1 MPHSRART
9 ASARA
14 RLVVALLVTAL
25 LAAAWIQWRSS
36 RPWPPRPAPGHL
48 RVATYNIRAALGGLD
63 GIVADLEP
71 IHADLIALQ
80 EVEHGLERPR
90 STDQAG
96 HVAKALGMEEVF
108 AGSFPVDEGDG
119 EYGIAVL
126 SRYPILSSEKLPLPQ
141 GKGRWPRVA
150 LKVEVDAPNGPV
162 RFVCVHL
169 ARPFH
174 WPLSNTVTRL
184 GQISALLRS
193 LEEDELP
200 VIVAGDMNSLPYSA
214 EGARFRLAL
223 RPAWSLW
230 RDGWGTSF
238 SLETIGWPGGAIKI
252 DHVLHD
258 GTWRSHGT
266 WVAPGGA
273 SDHRPVFSDLSREDA
288 R

>member
-1 MPHSRART
+1 MAQPRSRTASSRARLT
-9 ASARA
+9 
-14 RLVVALLVTAL
+14 VALIVTAL

-48 RVATYNIRAALGGLD
+48 RVATYNIRAGLGGLD

-80 EVEHGLERPR
+80 EVEHGMARPR
-90 STDQAG
+90 SADQAG
-96 HVAKALGMEEVF
+96 HIAKALGMEEVF
-108 AGSFPVDEGDG
+108 AGSFPVEEG

-126 SRYPILSSEKLPLPQ
+126 SRFPITKSEKMSLPQ
-141 GKGRWPRVA
+141 GRGRWPRVA
-150 LKVEVDAPNGPV
+150 LKVEVDTPDGPM

-169 ARPFH
+169 ARPWH
-174 WPLSNTVTRL
+174 WPLSNTFTRL
-184 GQISALLRS
+184 AQIRALLAS
-193 LEEDELP
+193 IDGETLP
-200 VIVAGDMNSLPYSA
+200 VVVAGDMNSLPYSVEA
-214 EGARFRLAL
+214 ARLARTL
-223 RPAWSLW
+223 DPAWEPW

-258 GTWRSHGT
+258 DRWRSHGT

-273 SDHRPVFSDLSREDA
+273 SDHRPVFCDLSRRDG